1 MIYYDDPDIIWKII
15 DFNNINVFFN
25 CSAITRYWK
34 WDWWLTERTI
44 ITREDEII
52 ISQKFYEI
60 CGKNFKITSSMA
72 LFNQG
77 WMTVT
82 RTG

>member
-34 WDWWLTERTI
+34 WDWWLTERG
-44 ITREDEII
+44 
-52 ISQKFYEI
+52 Q
-60 CGKNFKITSSMA
+60 
-72 LFNQG
+72 
-77 WMTVT
+77 
-82 RTG
+82 